1 MKTCPLNMYGYG
13 VRCVLLLASSPG
25 CSSVYTK
32 VLLMVLLFCLFW
44 VFLNFEAFANNFPI
58 RSLIFILCTVFF
70 FCCTPAHFW
79 SGVFGFSEAIS
90 CWRTRADPNGGDE
103 SWGTH
108 NITSV
113 ILLHHKNQVDELESS
128 SLK

>member
-79 SGVFGFSEAIS
+79 SGVLAFQKQYHSGEQELTQMVVMSPGALTTSPQLYCFTIK
-90 CWRTRADPNGGDE
+90 TR
-103 SWGTH
+103 
-108 NITSV
+108 
-113 ILLHHKNQVDELESS
+113 
-128 SLK
+128 